1 MTDSTWLVVGL
12 GNIGEQYQKTRHN
25 VGVMAAKELAV
36 GFGEK
41 FSRHKKTNA
50 FIAEAKKSESKIII
64 AYLDC
69 YMNESGGPTKALMQ
83 FFNISNE
90 NLIVVHDEL
99 DLEFS
104 ELRIKFSG
112 GDNGHNGLKS
122 IRAALATGDFYRLR
136 LGIGRPITQQD
147 PASYVLEKFSKS
159 EEASLEDFTKA
170 ATNATE
176 TLILHGLNTAQN
188 SYNKKAGSNE

>member
-1 MTDSTWLVVGL
+1 
-12 GNIGEQYQKTRHN
+12 
-25 VGVMAAKELAV
+25 
-36 GFGEK
+36 
-41 FSRHKKTNA
+41 
-50 FIAEAKKSESKIII
+50 
-64 AYLDC
+64 
-69 YMNESGGPTKALMQ
+69 
-83 FFNISNE
+83 
-90 NLIVVHDEL
+90 VVHDEL